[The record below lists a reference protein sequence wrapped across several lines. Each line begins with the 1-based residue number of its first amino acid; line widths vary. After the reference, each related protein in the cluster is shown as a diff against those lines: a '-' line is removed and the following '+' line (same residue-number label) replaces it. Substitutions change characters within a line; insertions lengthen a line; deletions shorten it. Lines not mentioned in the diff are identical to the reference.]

1 MFIVSLNNPYCISES
16 SVAALGK
23 TTYNITKATG
33 SDFVI
38 RNRSFLL
45 TDGQGKELL
54 DDGMQLFDIAV
65 NSGDIHQFAA
75 GYIPSHWHKELEV
88 FVLLEGQIQIGIGDG
103 TYRLQAGD
111 GCFINTEVI
120 HSFTADVPSPCRYR
134 SFVFNPDIVG
144 GMPGSVFDAA
154 YVRPLL
160 ENGASFLKFQEEED
174 RVYFERFHRAY
185 LLYEEEGYGYEFR
198 VRDALSDILLH
209 AKSKSTSAAGRAIPS
224 LQETRLKEM
233 LIWIDRNLE
242 KNITVS
248 QISAAAN
255 ICTRECQRIFSQY
268 LHYSPVEYVQK
279 KRVIYGAKQL
289 TDTDIPITQVALN
302 CGFSNPSYFAKRF
315 KEFMGSTPGEYRGA
329 VREKR

>member
-1 MFIVSLNNPYCISES
+1 M
-16 SVAALGK
+16 
-23 TTYNITKATG
+23 
-33 SDFVI
+33 I

-45 TDGQGKELL
+45 TDRQGKELL
-54 DDGMQLFDIAV
+54 EDGGQLFDIAV

-75 GYIPSHWHKELEV
+75 GYIPSHWHKELEI
-88 FVLLEGQIQIGIGDG
+88 FVLLEGHIQIGIGDR

-134 SFVFNPDIVG
+134 SFVFAPDIVG

-160 ENGASFLKFQEEED
+160 ESGVSFLKFREGED
-174 RVYFERFHRAY
+174 LVYFEQFHRAY

-198 VRDALSDILLH
+198 VRDALSHILLLAK
-209 AKSKSTSAAGRAIPS
+209 AKSKSAAGRAIPS
-224 LQETRLKEM
+224 FQEARLKEM
-233 LIWIDRNLE
+233 LLWIDRNLE
-242 KNITVS
+242 KPIAVS
-248 QISAAAN
+248 EIAAAAN

-279 KRVIYGAKQL
+279 KRVIYAAKQL
-289 TDTDIPITQVALN
+289 ADTDMPVTDIALN
-302 CGFSNPSYFAKRF
+302 CGFTNPSYFAKRF
-315 KEFMGSTPGEYRGA
+315 KEFMGSTPGEYRAA
-329 VREKR
+329 VRGKR